1 MVEHLDEQTFE
12 AIIKLLKKYDVK
24 SEEVIINLKKRTL
37 SEVPASTTD
46 DLDALLHLG
55 KGLTPNEKQEWIKG
69 IDETRKSW

>member
-24 SEEVIINLKKRTL
+24 SEEVIINLKNRTL

-46 DLDALLHLG
+46 DLDALLNLG